1 MPRYAT
7 IADLNQRVPWSELAE
22 ASSRDEHVVDAGL
35 LRRAAEGSALSG
47 ESAAAK
53 TAVQA
58 AMGRLENALDDASNV
73 IDGYIVGRYG
83 TLSPAPDVLN
93 TRCVDIAVF
102 RLLGGDEESKQYQAN
117 KNAMAWLMSV
127 AEGKVDLVSDDQ
139 ADAVG
144 GEVRISAGAR
154 TFTEDNLH
162 DYTHG
167 YYDA

>member
-22 ASSRDEHVVDAGL
+22 VAAQDEPAVDGELLKKAAGG
-35 LRRAAEGSALSG
+35 ATLST
-47 ESAAAK
+47 ESAAVR

-58 AMGRLENALDDASNV
+58 AIARLENALDDASNV

-102 RLLGGDEESKQYQAN
+102 RLLGGGEETKRYQAN

-144 GEVRISAGAR
+144 GEVRISAGER
-154 TFTEDNLH
+154 TFSDNSL
-162 DYTHG
+162 DEFTHG
-167 YYDA
+167 YYA